1 MSDQKLRLHPSST
14 EEKWYQEG
22 LNFECTG
29 CGGCCTGF
37 PGYVDVTEQEIVTMA
52 DHLKL
57 SLNEFSRRYLR
68 KIGDRWSLKEL
79 SPNYSCVF
87 LRDKKCTIYEL
98 RPKQCRT
105 FPWWPENL
113 ASEETWQETA
123 RHCEG
128 INSKASK
135 VLYEKIEQN
144 RLLMESE
151 KQQENS

>member
-1 MSDQKLRLHPSST
+1 MSDHKLQLHPSSQP
-14 EEKWYQEG
+14 EKWYKDG

-37 PGYVDVTEQEIVTMA
+37 PGYVEVTEDEIVEIA
-52 DHLKL
+52 DHLNL
-57 SLNEFSRRYLR
+57 SLNDFSRRYLR
-68 KIGDRWSLKEL
+68 KIGERWSLKEL
-79 SPNYSCVF
+79 APHYSCVF
-87 LRDKKCTIYEL
+87 LKEKKCNIYSV

-113 ASEETWQETA
+113 SSEETWQETA

-128 INSKASK
+128 INSSAKK
-135 VLYEKIEQN
+135 VSYEMIEQN